1 MATGANPRGGRTNG
15 NVGSNPLASAEQ
27 TAIMVALVLMAGLIM
42 VLVISAFLMFIELK
56 TERDVNELL
65 KQKIL
70 KRMIQCP

>member
-1 MATGANPRGGRTNG
+1 MATSPNPRNSRTGG
-15 NVGSNPLASAEQ
+15 NVGGNPLASAEQ
-27 TAIMVALVLMAGLIM
+27 TAIMVALVLMAGMIM
-42 VLVISAFLMFIELK
+42 VLVVTSFLMFIELK

>member
-1 MATGANPRGGRTNG
+1 
-15 NVGSNPLASAEQ
+15 
-27 TAIMVALVLMAGLIM
+27 MAGLIM